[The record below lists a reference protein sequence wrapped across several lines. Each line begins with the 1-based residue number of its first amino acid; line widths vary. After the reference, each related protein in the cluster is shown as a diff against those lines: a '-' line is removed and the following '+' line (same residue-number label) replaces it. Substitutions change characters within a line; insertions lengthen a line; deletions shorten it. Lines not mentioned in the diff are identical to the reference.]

1 MVENRIR
8 TTTKLTA
15 IKQRASNVLLNVF
28 TYSTVRSATI
38 QSYRVGV
45 VYRTAQL
52 VLLSYIIGFV
62 FFFVNCFKISSLMWY
77 KKKWLRII
85 SEIIKIQKIP
95 YFLSILVLFKIYS
108 QLN

>member
-62 FFFVNCFKISSLMWY
+62 FFFL
-77 KKKWLRII
+77 
-85 SEIIKIQKIP
+85 
-95 YFLSILVLFKIYS
+95 YFLYQYKTILSIFI
-108 QLN
+108 